1 MFTKLRLILGIFAVI
16 GFLMLSAGGYFYLSG
31 QAHEKNGIV
40 ATGQIIDLEIS
51 RSDNGATYCPVV
63 RFTDGQNDFV
73 FSSSFCS
80 SEYENSAGDAI
91 DVIYQPGNPGS
102 AVIHSFS
109 GMYGGAI
116 ILLCMGGI
124 FALAGAIPLVVM
136 YLKGKSGRRLLQE
149 GMPVKAK
156 ITEVVLNSMI
166 SINGRSPYR
175 IVAQT
180 HDTTNNTVSLYY
192 SENLAFNPEPYI
204 DQEFVTV
211 FLDKK
216 KPEKYYM
223 DISFLPKVK

>member
-1 MFTKLRLILGIFAVI
+1 MFTKLRLVLGTFAVV

-31 QAHEKNGIV
+31 QSQEKNGIV
-40 ATGQIIDLEIS
+40 TTGQIIDLKVDH
-51 RSDNGATYCPVV
+51 SDNGTTYCPVI
-63 RFTDGQNDFV
+63 RFTAGQDDFV
-73 FSSSFCS
+73 FSSSYCS
-80 SEYENSAGDAI
+80 SGFENSAGDAI
-91 DVIYQPGNPGS
+91 DVIYQPGNPDN

-109 GMYGGAI
+109 GMYGGAVV
-116 ILLCMGGI
+116 LLGMGGV

-136 YLKGKSGRRLLQE
+136 YMKGKSGRRLLQE

-156 ITEVVLNSMI
+156 ITEVTLNSMI

-175 IVAQT
+175 IVAQI
-180 HDTTNNTVSLYY
+180 HDTTQNTVSLYY

-204 DQEFVTV
+204 DQEFVTI

-216 KPEKYYM
+216 NPEKYYM